1 MVKRKKYGLLCGL
14 ICCFIFATAGLTI
27 GLKPHFDAGGV
38 FADGEETP
46 AGFTSATLTRVN
58 AYSSNEVSGVQSICF
73 DDYSA
78 KNAYFLID
86 YYGKNVPNFAVRA
99 TEAVSTWSNPSGN
112 NVKTEGIFIGQ
123 SGRWSGETY
132 GSKSLLTGFGT
143 THSLANHLLGEA
155 GKGPG
160 ILNME
165 DGVHYISIIGYQA
178 VDPNQNDKIVYYL
191 FRADDTLNSVELLTQ
206 TEMTTKTWGLGEG
219 TKVVI
224 YPNVG
229 AGPNEISFSYVR
241 PYPEIEGLI
250 RYLDRGYAF
259 KEGLLSALNLAN
271 DDSILSGNNFAT
283 LSRVYATSSNEPAG
297 IESICFDDYSADNAY
312 FLIDY
317 YGKNMPNFAVRATEA
332 VSSWSNK
339 NNIATAGIFIGQS
352 GRWAA
357 WSPTSLTTT
366 FGTGNSLGARVDGE
380 AGKGPGIL
388 NMEDGV
394 HYISIIGYQKVDNF
408 TNDKLVY
415 YLFKADDNLK
425 TVQLLNKIET
435 TTKTHGMGS
444 GKKLVIYPNMTAG
457 PEQIR
462 FKYANPAST
471 LKDLLSGI
479 NDEYSFKG
487 ELLRELEYKTVTIK
501 DVGDN
506 VLGVNIVEG
515 DTYVLPD
522 YFNPG
527 VVGYDFGGDLYKSG
541 QTISVSESAVVKEV
555 ALNLELSNGVYLRL
569 VNQAG
574 HMGGMR
580 FIATADA
587 DVLNNYGDKI
597 RVFGMIAPTDEIQGE
612 FDGDGETAITQK
624 LDLSV
629 TDGNVVTYNI
639 TFTDVLYTN
648 YNRKFSVRA
657 FAEIDYLSGTERVY
671 SDYSEQN
678 NSRSIYQVACTAS
691 NVASLSDYEKE
702 ILTNYTAYTVT
713 IVKNGDNYSI
723 ADASTDGLSA
733 EFVRN
738 YTVSG
743 NTITISN
750 ISETLKAT
758 LDKKAF
764 VPVTVYEGSV
774 VTRYLVPVVVDG
786 NSATGVLSK

>member
-78 KNAYFLID
+78 NNAYFLID

-99 TEAVSTWSNPSGN
+99 TG
-112 NVKTEGIFIGQ
+112 
-123 SGRWSGETY
+123 
-132 GSKSLLTGFGT
+132 
-143 THSLANHLLGEA
+143 
-155 GKGPG
+155 
-160 ILNME
+160 
-165 DGVHYISIIGYQA
+165 
-178 VDPNQNDKIVYYL
+178 
-191 FRADDTLNSVELLTQ
+191 
-206 TEMTTKTWGLGEG
+206 
-219 TKVVI
+219 
-224 YPNVG
+224 
-229 AGPNEISFSYVR
+229 
-241 PYPEIEGLI
+241 
-250 RYLDRGYAF
+250 
-259 KEGLLSALNLAN
+259 
-271 DDSILSGNNFAT
+271 
-283 LSRVYATSSNEPAG
+283 
-297 IESICFDDYSADNAY
+297 
-312 FLIDY
+312 
-317 YGKNMPNFAVRATEA
+317 A
-332 VSSWSNK
+332 VSSWSPT

-352 GRWAA
+352 GRLAEWR
-357 WSPTSLTTT
+357 TSLTTT
-366 FGTGNSLGARVDGE
+366 YGTGISLGTRVDGE

-394 HYISIIGYQKVDNF
+394 HYISIIGYQWVDNF

-435 TTKTHGMGS
+435 TTKTYGMGS

-471 LKDLLSGI
+471 LKDLLGGI

-501 DVGDN
+501 DVDDN

-527 VVGYDFGGDLYKSG
+527 VAGYDFGGDLYKSG

-597 RVFGMIAPTDEIQGE
+597 RVFGMIAPTDEIKGE
-612 FDGDGETAITQK
+612 FDGNGETAITQK

-678 NSRSIYQVACTAS
+678 NSRSIYQVACIAS

-713 IVKNGDNYSI
+713 IVKNGENYSI